1 MKGLFSTAYFPPVSY
16 MSAIIKCAGIAIE
29 AEETYLKQSYRNRC
43 IIQSANGLQNLIVP
57 VKRPEGNRSKTKII
71 YPDYSTNWPVQH
83 LRSLHAAYKASPYY
97 DYYIPYFEQILLK
110 KWDTLLALNQAVI
123 QEVMRLLKISI
134 PLSTTTTF
142 EKKTDQFVDF
152 RAFYNPKK
160 PFTPELFYEY
170 YQVFG
175 EKFPFQPDLSVIDLL
190 FNEGPQSLIYLQ
202 NLKLSNPD
210 KQS

>member
-16 MSAIIKCAGIAIE
+16 FGALIKCTEIALE
-29 AEETYLKQSYRNRC
+29 AEETYIKQTYRNRC
-43 IIQSANGLQNLIVP
+43 IILSANGLQNLIVP
-57 VKRPEGNRSKTKII
+57 IKRPEGNHSKTKII

-110 KWDTLLALNQAVI
+110 EWDTLLALNQAVI
-123 QEVMRLLKISI
+123 NEIMRLLKISI
-134 PLSTTTTF
+134 SLSITTTF
-142 EKKTDQFVDF
+142 EKKPEQFVDF

-160 PFTPELFYEY
+160 PSSPELFNDY

-202 NLKLSNPD
+202 NLKLPNPD

>member
-16 MSAIIKCAGIAIE
+16 FSAVTKCTEIALE
-29 AEETYLKQSYRNRC
+29 AEETYIKQTYRNRC
-43 IIQSANGLQNLIVP
+43 IILSANGLQNLIVP
-57 VKRPEGNRSKTKII
+57 IKRPEGNHSKTKII

-110 KWDTLLALNQAVI
+110 KWDTLHALNQAVI
-123 QEVMRLLKISI
+123 NEIMRLLKISI
-134 PLSTTTTF
+134 PLSITTAF
-142 EKKTDQFVDF
+142 EKKPEQFVDF

-160 PFTPELFYEY
+160 PLPFKLFSSY

-175 EKFPFQPDLSVIDLL
+175 EKFPFQPDLSIIDLL

-202 NLKLSNPD
+202 NLKLPNPD